1 MIRVAALLLLLFVER
16 LIAYFGTLNLW
27 EWIFVH
33 TVIYSLLP
41 LVFVLKGKIKGG
53 EVGLS
58 TGEFRTGL
66 KYVGLLLAL
75 AMPFML
81 YGASLPS
88 FKSYYPIW
96 EPARTE
102 ISSFILLELA
112 VMVMMFNTEFFYRG
126 LLIFSLERELKKF
139 NLSKWTA
146 ILIQAAIYMIVH
158 LGKPGLEVPYSFFVG
173 IVFGWLALRTRSILP
188 SYIAHYISSVI
199 FDLLVIFI

>member
-81 YGASLPS
+81 YGASLSS